1 MKCLEVKQPLMTMRN
16 KMLNRTLASDDIS
29 EQQGKPGPPPLDFLH
44 NKNKSFTYSSHCF
57 SDLLLLSDKHIPS

>member
-1 MKCLEVKQPLMTMRN
+1 
-16 KMLNRTLASDDIS
+16 MLNRTLASDDIS

>member
-1 MKCLEVKQPLMTMRN
+1 MKCLEVKQWLMTMRN
-16 KMLNRTLASDDIS
+16 KMLNRTLASDDTP

-44 NKNKSFTYSSHCF
+44 DKNNLFTYSSHWF